1 MEPNSAARG
10 VPNVEVIEV
19 EADARE
25 ATSAVVPTQT
35 FEAFWSAHREPLSRA
50 LALTLGDSHFAAE
63 AVDEALARA
72 FQRWTQV
79 GQLDSPAGWV
89 YRVGLNWSRSVVRR
103 ALRPPPSW
111 MLSGSVTPNDRYE
124 PTIDAALAALPVS
137 QRSVVV
143 CRLLL
148 GLSEAQT
155 ATALNIRPGT
165 VKSRLSRAVDDLS
178 VSLSHLDPSLEAKE
192 TEQ

>member
-1 MEPNSAARG
+1 MEI
-10 VPNVEVIEV
+10 VKV
-19 EADARE
+19 EADVSG
-25 ATSAVVPTQT
+25 ATPSVEPTQT
-35 FEAFWSAHREPLSRA
+35 FEAFWTAHRASLSRA

-63 AVDEALARA
+63 AIDEAMARA
-72 FQRWTQV
+72 FQRWSQV
-79 GQLDSPAGWV
+79 GQLDSPSGWV
-89 YRVGLNWSRSVVRR
+89 YRVGLNWSRSVLRR
-103 ALRPPPSW
+103 ALRLPPSW
-111 MLSGSVTPNDRYE
+111 MLSGSATPSDRYE

-178 VSLSHLDPSLEAKE
+178 VSLSHLDPSLEAKAAE
-192 TEQ
+192 R